1 MTMTLENERTNAR
14 IAELAAESCV
24 ALLRD
29 YSVELTPAGYDPDES
44 SEDPMLFGAIGFVGE
59 SLRATCLLGTH
70 QRLLQAS
77 GRSSN
82 QPRDWIAELS
92 NQLIGRIKMRLL
104 GCGISVKVT
113 TPLALSGIKLRPLL
127 RLASSPL
134 AFSSPFGPVV
144 VWLEL
149 ESERGFILPDE
160 KPLSITPG
168 DLVF

>member
-24 ALLRD
+24 ALWRD
-29 YSVELTPAGYDPDES
+29 YSIELTPAGYDADES

-59 SLRATCLLGTH
+59 RLRATCLLGTH

-104 GCGISVKVT
+104 GCGVNVKVT
-113 TPLALSGIKLRPLL
+113 TPLALSGIKLRPLP
-127 RLASSPL
+127 RLAPAPL
-134 AFSSPFGPVV
+134 AFTSAFGPVV

>member
-1 MTMTLENERTNAR
+1 MIMTLENERTNTR
-14 IAELAAESCV
+14 VAELAAESCV
-24 ALLRD
+24 ALWRD
-29 YSVELTPAGYDPDES
+29 YSIELTAASYNPDES
-44 SEDPMLFGAIGFVGE
+44 SDDPMLFGAIGFVGE
-59 SLRATCLLGTH
+59 SLRATCLLGAH

-92 NQLIGRIKMRLL
+92 NQLMGRIKMRLL
-104 GCGISVKVT
+104 GCGVSVKLT
-113 TPLALSGIKLRPLL
+113 TPLALSGIKLRPLP
-127 RLASSPL
+127 RLAQSPL
-134 AFSSPFGPVV
+134 GFSSSWGPVV

-149 ESERGFILPDE
+149 ESEPGFVLPDE